1 MKWLTVLL
9 IFAVIL
15 AFGINVYVELTGE
28 TITGKPLQYVGLNIT
43 IIAPPVISLISPKNE
58 TYFVNTSI
66 PLNFSIIGSTE
77 KIWYSLDSGN
87 NITVTSPLFF
97 NVSEGGH
104 SLFLYANNSVST
116 SSYKNVSFSVNST
129 IFQIIDE
136 EWKGAKK
143 GSSTNFTILSYE
155 EVQNLSGIILEN
167 TDSGKILFNENIN
180 MTADKNFSDN
190 QVDLDANVEIS
201 SNRIELKSIELPNF
215 NKKATLWLYG
225 LSFSDPRILKD
236 GIVCPDAIC
245 TKESYSGVILKFN
258 VTQFGIY
265 SAEETPTTEVAI
277 IPSGGGG
284 GGIIGFLFPKHKIFS
299 IDESEIKL
307 SLTPG
312 KVATKKVVLTN
323 KLNKDIVINL
333 EAQDIQDFVLIKEKR
348 FTIPANDSKE
358 ISLDFIVRE
367 DTLPNMYLGK
377 LIFKDN
383 ENKGEEEIFV
393 VIEVE
398 SENVSLN
405 VNAKIPAE
413 YLKVPPNTKIL
424 VDVNLVNLNPEKK
437 MNDIIISYIIKNEKG
452 VKILEVKEIVSM
464 KNETAEWVK
473 MLTIPRRVQYSRYV
487 LYISATTSDGKIAS
501 ASENFEIVEPQ
512 VEKVYILII
521 TLVLIV
527 GIIILYFSILRK
539 EKHEEIIKQ
548 LDIMDIT
555 GEE

>member
-1 MKWLTVLL
+1 
-9 IFAVIL
+9 
-15 AFGINVYVELTGE
+15 
-28 TITGKPLQYVGLNIT
+28 
-43 IIAPPVISLISPKNE
+43 
-58 TYFVNTSI
+58 
-66 PLNFSIIGSTE
+66 
-77 KIWYSLDSGN
+77 
-87 NITVTSPLFF
+87 
-97 NVSEGGH
+97 
-104 SLFLYANNSVST
+104 
-116 SSYKNVSFSVNST
+116 
-129 IFQIIDE
+129 
-136 EWKGAKK
+136 
-143 GSSTNFTILSYE
+143 
-155 EVQNLSGIILEN
+155 
-167 TDSGKILFNENIN
+167 
-180 MTADKNFSDN
+180 
-190 QVDLDANVEIS
+190 
-201 SNRIELKSIELPNF
+201 
-215 NKKATLWLYG
+215 
-225 LSFSDPRILKD
+225 
-236 GIVCPDAIC
+236 
-245 TKESYSGVILKFN
+245 
-258 VTQFGIY
+258 
-265 SAEETPTTEVAI
+265 
-277 IPSGGGG
+277 
-284 GGIIGFLFPKHKIFS
+284 
-299 IDESEIKL
+299 
-307 SLTPG
+307 
-312 KVATKKVVLTN
+312 VVLTN